1 MRLVLR
7 KWGNSLAVRLP
18 RDDPTYGRLEEG
30 MEIEIEARP
39 VRKTSKPL
47 LTFTGGPPD
56 LVEMHD
62 QYRLG
67 MRDEEIEKWQS
78 SIRVSSSHV

>member
-18 RDDPTYGRLEEG
+18 REDPKYGRLEEG
-30 MEIEIEARP
+30 MEIEIDARP
-39 VRKTSKPL
+39 IRKATKPL

-56 LVEMHD
+56 LALRHD
-62 QYRLG
+62 EYRLG
-67 MRDEEIEKWQS
+67 LLDSEIEKWQS
-78 SIRVSSSHV
+78 SIRVSSSPK